1 MSLSAHCY
9 ILTLLSCYIV
19 KFQYCN
25 NDTVFNDEV
34 LQVSNK
40 TFLDFSFS
48 YLGNFWRDARQT
60 RDLAKDHAYI
70 VSS

>member
-9 ILTLLSCYIV
+9 ILALLSCYIV

-25 NDTVFNDEV
+25 NDEV

-40 TFLDFSFS
+40 TFLDFSIS
-48 YLGNFWRDARQT
+48 YLGSFWRDARQT